1 MFTSNRKLDKPMSK
15 CPQILATY
23 ETGDDKGSLL
33 VKCRWTIIGLL
44 LPSEPAISLFLAD
57 LSFTVMTFMLKE
69 AIYPV
74 HDSNNQ

>member
-1 MFTSNRKLDKPMSK
+1 MSK

-23 ETGDDKGSLL
+23 ETGDDKGSLRSNAGGQSSDFFSFL
-33 VKCRWTIIGLL
+33 SLL
-44 LPSEPAISLFLAD
+44 SVYSLLTY
-57 LSFTVMTFMLKE
+57 LFTVMTFMLKE